1 VSDSAVVIAKDVTLA
16 YNGAPVVSG
25 VDLRIERGQMWFLL
39 GANGAG
45 KTTLL
50 RAILGE
56 VKPRAGEMWVCDA
69 YEDRRRLGF
78 VPQRCELNSTLPT
91 TVGEFVSMGLVGL
104 RARRADRAERLA
116 EALEA
121 VGMAGMRRRRYW
133 LLSGGQRQRALL
145 ARALIRRP
153 AWLILDE
160 PTNGLDLTA
169 SETFLQLLARINREH
184 GLTVIVVTH
193 DLVSA
198 MQYAGHVVLFGGG
211 TVRSG
216 DASAVLTREH
226 LENAF
231 GVPVA
236 VA

>member
-1 VSDSAVVIAKDVTLA
+1 MSEQAVVTAKDVTLA
-16 YNGAPVVSG
+16 YNGAVVVSE
-25 VDLRIERGQMWFLL
+25 VNLRIERGQMWFML
-39 GANGAG
+39 GPNGAG

-56 VKPRAGEMWVCDA
+56 VKPRAGEMWVCDE

-78 VPQRCELNSTLPT
+78 VPQRCELSPTLPT
-91 TVGEFVSMGLVGL
+91 TVGEFVSMGLIGR
-104 RARRADRAERLA
+104 RARRADRAARLA
-116 EALEA
+116 EALDA
-121 VGMAGMRRRRYW
+121 VGMTGMQRRRYW

-153 AWLILDE
+153 SWLILDE
-160 PTNGLDLTA
+160 PTSGLDLTA
-169 SETFLQLLARINREH
+169 SETFLQLLARINRERDM
-184 GLTVIVVTH
+184 TVIVVTH

-198 MQYAGHVVLFGGG
+198 MQYAGHAVLFDGG

-216 DASAVLTREH
+216 DASDVMTREH
-226 LENAF
+226 LESAF

>member
-1 VSDSAVVIAKDVTLA
+1 MSDKAVVIAKDVTLG
-16 YNGAPVVSG
+16 YRGAPVVSG

-39 GANGAG
+39 GPNGAG

-56 VKPRAGEMWVCDA
+56 VKPRAGEMWVCVD
-69 YEDRRRLGF
+69 YKDRRRLGF
-78 VPQRCELNSTLPT
+78 VPQRCELNPTLPT
-91 TVGEFVSMGLVGL
+91 TVGEFVLMGLVGL
-104 RARRADRAERLA
+104 RVRRADRSARLD
-116 EALEA
+116 EALDA
-121 VGMAGMRRRRYW
+121 VGMAGMRRRCYW

-160 PTNGLDLTA
+160 PTSGLDLTA
-169 SETFLQLLARINREH
+169 SETFLQLLARINRERDM
-184 GLTVIVVTH
+184 TVIVVTH

-198 MQYAGHVVLFGGG
+198 MQYAGHVVLFDGG

-216 DASAVLTREH
+216 DASVVMTREH
-226 LENAF
+226 LDSAF